1 MSMLMAGL
9 MLAQTPAMAL
19 AAEMPQEIVDEAE
32 LILEEE
38 AGAEET
44 ASVEAAATETLSVE
58 GIEEVASET
67 DYPES
72 EETEIADSTWNLAA
86 DETQT
91 PEQAAQEYLRKNFID
106 GENKIITNGGAGI
119 VKNEDGLSYEVGRK
133 IPGSGSKITTI
144 AFRFRND
151 VYQTA
156 WYISENPYV
165 AKKGPTVRSRSITR
179 PSAEEGDYSFTAT
192 LKLFDKA
199 TNKEEINAGTA
210 TALAEQEFTIRIVAE
225 EPDYYMSI
233 VVQSEDGTPI
243 TDATV
248 TLEKGRSAVKAESDG
263 SYKMESGESYTLKVK
278 KDGYNDYRICV
289 HFYRKSGKDQNRKAD
304 HAYADRSAHH
314 PV

>member
-106 GENKIITNGGAGI
+106 GEIR
-119 VKNEDGLSYEVGRK
+119 LL
-133 IPGSGSKITTI
+133 
-144 AFRFRND
+144 
-151 VYQTA
+151 QTA
-156 WYISENPYV
+156 
-165 AKKGPTVRSRSITR
+165 
-179 PSAEEGDYSFTAT
+179 
-192 LKLFDKA
+192 
-199 TNKEEINAGTA
+199 
-210 TALAEQEFTIRIVAE
+210 
-225 EPDYYMSI
+225 EP
-233 VVQSEDGTPI
+233 
-243 TDATV
+243 A
-248 TLEKGRSAVKAESDG
+248 
-263 SYKMESGESYTLKVK
+263 
-278 KDGYNDYRICV
+278 
-289 HFYRKSGKDQNRKAD
+289 
-304 HAYADRSAHH
+304 
-314 PV
+314 

>member
-91 PEQAAQEYLRKNFID
+91 P
-106 GENKIITNGGAGI
+106 GAGCAG
-119 VKNEDGLSYEVGRK
+119 V
-133 IPGSGSKITTI
+133 
-144 AFRFRND
+144 
-151 VYQTA
+151 
-156 WYISENPYV
+156 SE
-165 AKKGPTVRSRSITR
+165 
-179 PSAEEGDYSFTAT
+179 
-192 LKLFDKA
+192 
-199 TNKEEINAGTA
+199 
-210 TALAEQEFTIRIVAE
+210 
-225 EPDYYMSI
+225 
-233 VVQSEDGTPI
+233 
-243 TDATV
+243 
-248 TLEKGRSAVKAESDG
+248 EK
-263 SYKMESGESYTLKVK
+263 
-278 KDGYNDYRICV
+278 
-289 HFYRKSGKDQNRKAD
+289 FY
-304 HAYADRSAHH
+304 
-314 PV
+314 